1 MKNHRPHPSAARA
14 PWLVLAVL
22 LLSACAPSLPR
33 SYVVLVPDPDG
44 AVGQVVVSGPKG
56 RQVLTEAGQ
65 VAAIDGS
72 AVNIV
77 MNHAEVDAAF
87 GDAKAAQPVLPGHFM
102 LYFMSG
108 NTQLTA
114 ASEKELQNI
123 LSYLKDRPPQAMTE
137 VVVIGHTD
145 TVGGDADNVILST
158 QRATLVAE
166 RLRASGV
173 KFTSLKQEAHG
184 EKNLL
189 VRTADNVD
197 EPRNR
202 RVQVTVR

>member
-1 MKNHRPHPSAARA
+1 MKNRRPYPSASRA

-56 RQVLTEAGQ
+56 QQVLTEAGQ
-65 VAAIDGS
+65 VAAIDGG
-72 AVNIV
+72 AVKTV
-77 MNHAEVDAAF
+77 MDHAQVDAAF

-102 LYFMSG
+102 LYFMLG
-108 NTQLTA
+108 NAQLTA
-114 ASEKELQNI
+114 ASEKEFQNI
-123 LSYLKDRPPQAMTE
+123 LSYLRARPPQAMTE

-145 TVGGDADNVILST
+145 TVGGDADNVVLST
-158 QRATLVAE
+158 QRATLVAD
-166 RLRASGV
+166 RLRATGV

>member
-1 MKNHRPHPSAARA
+1 MKNDRPHPLASRA
-14 PWLVLAVL
+14 PWLVLAVF

-56 RQVLTEAGQ
+56 QQVLTQAGQ
-65 VAAIDGS
+65 VAAIDGG
-72 AVNIV
+72 AVKTV
-77 MNHAEVDAAF
+77 MDHAQVDDAF

-108 NTQLTA
+108 NARLTA
-114 ASEKELQNI
+114 ASEKEFQNI
-123 LSYLKDRPPQAMTE
+123 LSYLMARPPQAMTE
-137 VVVIGHTD
+137 VVVVGHTD
-145 TVGGDADNVILST
+145 TVGGDADNVVLSN
-158 QRATLVAE
+158 QRATLVAD

-173 KFTSLKQEAHG
+173 KFTSLKQESHG